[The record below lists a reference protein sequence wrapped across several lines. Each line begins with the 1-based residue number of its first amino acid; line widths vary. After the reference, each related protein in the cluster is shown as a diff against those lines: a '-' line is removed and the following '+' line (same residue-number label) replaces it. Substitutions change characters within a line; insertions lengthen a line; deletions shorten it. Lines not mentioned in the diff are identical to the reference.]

1 MNVAGHPYRTIWLKP
16 DDGRVVQLIDQR
28 ALPHRFVVEEVR
40 TVEQMAV
47 AIKDMHVRGAGLI
60 GAAAGYG
67 MYLAMLAEMQPD
79 EAAKILR
86 AEHGAA

>member
-1 MNVAGHPYRTIWLKP
+1 MNVAGRPYRTIWLKP

-47 AIKDMHVRGAGLI
+47 AIRKWWC
-60 GAAAGYG
+60 AA
-67 MYLAMLAEMQPD
+67 
-79 EAAKILR
+79 R
-86 AEHGAA
+86 R